1 MSSTGQSPRS
11 TSNFDTI
18 ADEQYDE
25 SIPSHVMGHL
35 TERRVATIH
44 AAAQSGTVLDVGCG
58 TGRLLGALDGSRY
71 DRYGLDVSIGMV
83 QQALRKDEQLR
94 CALASGTAI
103 PFADNSFDVVFCAA
117 VLHHIAEPAAVAQ
130 AIREIIR
137 VTKLGGT
144 AIIWDHNPLNP
155 YWPILMSR
163 VPQDIGEERLISRA
177 EIGATLSAL
186 QREWS
191 LTIKWRQLT
200 FIPDFVP
207 VWSMPV
213 LKPIERICEQIPL
226 LQRISAHNV
235 AIVTKRS

>member
-1 MSSTGQSPRS
+1 MSQIGQSQRS
-11 TSNFDTI
+11 TNNFDTI
-18 ADEQYDE
+18 ANEEYDE

-35 TERRVATIH
+35 TQRRVAAIR
-44 AAAQSGTVLDVGCG
+44 AAAASGRVLDVGCG
-58 TGRLLGALDGSRY
+58 TGRLLCSLDQTLYQRH
-71 DRYGLDVSIGMV
+71 GLDVSIGMV
-83 QQALRKDEQLR
+83 QQALRKDGQLR

-103 PFADNSFDVVFCAA
+103 PFASNSFDVVFCAA
-117 VLHHIAEPAAVAQ
+117 VLHHIAEQTAVAQ

-137 VTKLGGT
+137 VTKIGGT

-163 VPQDIGEERLISRA
+163 VPQDIGEERLIPRG
-177 EIGATLSAL
+177 EIHATLRQL

-191 LTIKWRQLT
+191 LDIGWHQMT

-207 VWSMPV
+207 VWSMPI
-213 LKPIERICEQIPL
+213 LRPLEQLCEQIPL
-226 LQRISAHNV
+226 LQRLSAHNV